1 MRRPRVA
8 NPPNAERGQETRVDK
23 SLTKMIRSLSPKF
36 PEWGET
42 LQRFDRQSEDLTE
55 RENYDAEV
63 CTIQE
68 VCKILETVL
77 KVCTKVGGYKD
88 DWDFPEKL
96 HLMICGI
103 DTRVKSKK
111 MGVQFEIG
119 RYDREIFLRT
129 SVHAPHFL
137 KKMDD
142 EFWAW
147 FLELRTLGN
156 FCFEENACPKSQ
168 EGRNAIEAIKS
179 SKSHL
184 FALIR
189 NYVVLEGYEDTSE
202 GLGSLR
208 IEWPQAT
215 PWTEILT
222 NAAKAFRCF
231 YKMSY
236 KLYKLGG
243 PVMDMT
249 QFTPDMA
256 ALGMTE
262 QQGAE
267 LFERCPS
274 IFRPPKP

>member
-1 MRRPRVA
+1 M
-8 NPPNAERGQETRVDK
+8 DK

-36 PEWGET
+36 PEWDET

-55 RENYDAEV
+55 RENHDAEV
-63 CTIQE
+63 RTIQE
-68 VCKILETVL
+68 VYKILETVL

-103 DTRVKSKK
+103 DTWVESKK
-111 MGVQFEIG
+111 MGVHFEIG
-119 RYDREIFLRT
+119 RYDSEIFLQT
-129 SVHAPHFL
+129 WVHAPHFL

-156 FCFEENACPKSQ
+156 FCFEQNACPKSQ
-168 EGRNAIEAIKS
+168 EGRNAIEAMKS

-189 NYVVLEGYEDTSE
+189 NYVVLETYEDTSE

-208 IEWPQAT
+208 IKWPQAM
-215 PWTEILT
+215 PWGEILT

-231 YKMSY
+231 YKMNY

-243 PVMDMT
+243 PAMDME
-249 QFTPDMA
+249 QFTPNLA
-256 ALGMTE
+256 ARGMTG
-262 QQGAE
+262 QQAAE

>member
-1 MRRPRVA
+1 
-8 NPPNAERGQETRVDK
+8 VDK

-36 PEWGET
+36 PEWDET
-42 LQRFDRQSEDLTE
+42 LQRFDRQGDDLAE

-63 CTIQE
+63 RTIQE
-68 VCKILETVL
+68 VFKILEAVL
-77 KVCTKVGGYKD
+77 RVCTKVGGYKD
-88 DWDFPEKL
+88 DWDFPEEL

-103 DTRVKSKK
+103 DTWVNSKK

-119 RYDREIFLRT
+119 RYYRRIFLRT

-147 FLELRTLGN
+147 FLELRTLGS
-156 FCFEENACPKSQ
+156 FSFEENARPRSQ
-168 EGRNAIEAIKS
+168 EGRNAIEAMRT

-189 NYVVLEGYEDTSE
+189 NYVVLETYEDTSE

-208 IEWPQAT
+208 IVWPQAT
-215 PWTEILT
+215 PWPEMLT

-231 YKMSY
+231 YRMNY

-243 PVMDMT
+243 PVIDMT
-249 QFTPDMA
+249 QFTPGPA
-256 ALGMTE
+256 APAMTE
-262 QQGAE
+262 HRAAD
-267 LFERCPS
+267 LFELRPS
-274 IFRPPKP
+274 MFRPPKP